1 MLRCGMEGI
10 KLSAVNIDI
19 VTGLQEVTRR
29 MLTARGVRS
38 ELVDVGGQRLHH
50 YELKGSGKG
59 PTVLLVHGLGGT
71 ANGFARILFGLARR
85 FERVL
90 AVDLPGHGFSPE
102 YCRGPTCVRGQY
114 DVLLEYHRRVVGG
127 PAFVV
132 GNSLGGAMSVQLAA
146 EHPELVRALG
156 LVAPAGADV
165 GHELIREVLEGFD
178 VRTAEQSRA
187 LTQRLFHRPPWL
199 MMRFADTLRGFYNT
213 PAVRELSQDALATG
227 EYLKP
232 EVLKA
237 LAMPVLFVWGE
248 SEKLLPYQSLDFFRT
263 HLPGHARVRV
273 VEGFGH
279 IPHVERPDELV
290 TELVQFADTAGL

>member
-1 MLRCGMEGI
+1 
-10 KLSAVNIDI
+10 
-19 VTGLQEVTRR
+19 
-29 MLTARGVRS
+29 VRS
-38 ELVDVGGQRLHH
+38 ELVDVGGQPLHH
-50 YELKGSGKG
+50 YELKGSGQG

-71 ANGFARILFGLARR
+71 ANGFARIFFGLAKR

-102 YCRGPTCVRGQY
+102 YCRGPACVRGQY
-114 DVLLEYHRRVVGG
+114 DVLVEYHRKVVGG
-127 PAFVV
+127 SAFVV

-165 GHELIREVLEGFD
+165 GHELIREVLESFD

-187 LTQRLFHRPPWL
+187 LTRRLFHQPPWL
-199 MMRFADTLRGFYNT
+199 MMAFADMLRGIYNT
-213 PAVRELSQDALATG
+213 PAVRALSQDALATR

-232 EVLKA
+232 EVLQS
-237 LAMPVLFVWGE
+237 LAMPVLFVWGG
-248 SEKLLPYQSLDFFRT
+248 SEKLLPHQCLDFFRS

-290 TELVQFADTAGL
+290 SELVQFADTAGL

>member
-1 MLRCGMEGI
+1 
-10 KLSAVNIDI
+10 VNI
-19 VTGLQEVTRR
+19 VTGLQEMTRR
-29 MLTARGVRS
+29 MLVARGVRS
-38 ELVDVGGQRLHH
+38 EMVDVGGQPLHH

-71 ANGFARILFGLARR
+71 ANGFARVFFGLAKR

-90 AVDLPGHGFSPE
+90 AMDLPGHGFSPE
-102 YCRGPTCVRGQY
+102 YCLGPVCVRGLY
-114 DVLLEYHRRVVGG
+114 DVLVEYQRKVAGG

-132 GNSLGGAMSVQLAA
+132 GNSLGGAMSVRLAA

-165 GHELIREVLEGFD
+165 GHELIREVLESMD
-178 VRTAEQSRA
+178 VRTSEQSRA
-187 LTQRLFHRPPWL
+187 LTRRLFHRPPWL
-199 MMRFADTLRGFYNT
+199 MMLFADALRSFYNT
-213 PAVRELSQDALATG
+213 PAVRALSQDALATR

-237 LAMPVLFVWGE
+237 LAMPVLFLWGG
-248 SEKLLPYQSLDFFRT
+248 SEKLLPHQSLDFFRA
-263 HLPGHARVRV
+263 HLPGHARVKV

-279 IPHVERPDELV
+279 IPHVERPNELV
-290 TELVQFADTAGL
+290 SELVQFADTTGL

>member
-1 MLRCGMEGI
+1 ML
-10 KLSAVNIDI
+10 V
-19 VTGLQEVTRR
+19 
-29 MLTARGVRS
+29 ARGVRS
-38 ELVDVGGQRLHH
+38 ETVDVGGQRLHH
-50 YELKGSGKG
+50 YELKGRGKG
-59 PTVLLVHGLGGT
+59 PTIVLVHGLGGT
-71 ANGFARILFGLARR
+71 ANGFARVFFALAKR

-102 YCRGPTCVRGQY
+102 YCLGPTCVRGQY
-114 DVLLEYHRRVVGG
+114 DILVEYLRKVVGR
-127 PAFVV
+127 PSFVV

-165 GHELIREVLEGFD
+165 GHELIREVLESMD

-187 LTQRLFHRPPWL
+187 LTRRLFHRPPW
-199 MMRFADTLRGFYNT
+199 MMMLFADTLRGIYAT
-213 PAVRELSQDALATG
+213 PAVRALSADALATG

-232 EVLKA
+232 EVLKG
-237 LAMPVLFVWGE
+237 LTMPVLFVWGG
-248 SEKLLPYQSLDFFRT
+248 SEKLLPHQSLDFFRS
-263 HLPGHARVRV
+263 HLPAHARIRV

-290 TELVQFADTAGL
+290 SELVRFADDTRL

>member
-1 MLRCGMEGI
+1 ML
-10 KLSAVNIDI
+10 V
-19 VTGLQEVTRR
+19 
-29 MLTARGVRS
+29 ARGVRS
-38 ELVDVGGQRLHH
+38 DMVDVGGQRLHH

-59 PTVLLVHGLGGT
+59 PTIVLVHGLGGT
-71 ANGFARILFGLARR
+71 ANGFARVFFGLARR

-102 YCRGPTCVRGQY
+102 YCLGPTCVRGQY
-114 DVLLEYHRRVVGG
+114 GILVEYLRKVVGG
-127 PAFVV
+127 PSFVV
-132 GNSLGGAMSVQLAA
+132 GNSLGGAMAVQLAA

-165 GHELIREVLEGFD
+165 GHDLIREVLESMD

-187 LTQRLFHRPPWL
+187 LTRRLFHRPPWV
-199 MMRFADTLRGFYNT
+199 MMLFADTLRGVYST
-213 PAVRELSQDALATG
+213 PAVRALSADALATG

-232 EVLKA
+232 EVLKG
-237 LAMPVLFVWGE
+237 LTMPVLFVWGG
-248 SEKLLPYQSLDFFRT
+248 SEKLLPHQSLDFFRSY
-263 HLPGHARVRV
+263 LPAHARIRV

-290 TELVQFADTAGL
+290 SELVRFADDTGL